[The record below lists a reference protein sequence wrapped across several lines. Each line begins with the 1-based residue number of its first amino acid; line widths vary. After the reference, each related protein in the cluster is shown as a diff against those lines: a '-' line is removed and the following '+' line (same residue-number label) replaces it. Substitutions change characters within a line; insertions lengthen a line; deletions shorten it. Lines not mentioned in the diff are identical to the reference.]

1 MVADLDGD
9 GDDDAVTGITTFS
22 GTQVI
27 HLSDG
32 KSFGTGKPLPQSL
45 PVREMLPG
53 DFDGD
58 GTDELVRA
66 STDHRQLLVYK
77 YQDGNLVKSTW
88 SYSYGRKRNH
98 TIVVGDFD
106 GDGLDDVASYV
117 GKWDTVRFR
126 VSISTGDMF
135 DDPVKWATWTCGCRA
150 RFSPLTAMFLV

>member
-1 MVADLDGD
+1 
-9 GDDDAVTGITTFS
+9 
-22 GTQVI
+22 
-27 HLSDG
+27 
-32 KSFGTGKPLPQSL
+32 
-45 PVREMLPG
+45 MLPG

-66 STDHRQLLVYK
+66 STDHRELLVYK
-77 YQDGNLVKSTW
+77 YEDGNLVKTTW

-117 GKWDTVRFR
+117 GKRDTVRFG

-135 DDPVKWATWTCGCRA
+135 DDPVQWGTWTCGCRA
-150 RFSPLTAMFLV
+150 KFSPLAAMLLD